1 MQGPQTLRG
10 TVLRLTDQDITWMD
24 AMPFAVLVLGKDGL
38 VMFANPAAEQML
50 RPQTGSLVGLLR
62 PQWIAPEREV
72 VKVPDPSGDF
82 RMARIWN
89 VPASWQG
96 NPAVLVLLTRL
107 LSTLDEAVTLKVKEE
122 MDRVLSSLPDCI
134 WTGIYEP
141 DGKARLLYI
150 SPVIDQISGLPYH
163 DFDEN
168 GHALW
173 QSIIHVDDLERY
185 NQVNQDVLRNGED
198 YELEYRI
205 VMPSGAIRWVRDSVQ
220 VRQIEGGKQR
230 RDGIISDI
238 TDRKLTEQVLEEQR
252 NLQRQI
258 LDLNPN
264 MVFAKDRSGR
274 FILANRAFADLLGY
288 TVEGILGKTEAEII
302 PDPEL
307 AREYQRDDESVIST
321 MSEVVRVEKINGRQG
336 RQVWVQMTKRP
347 LVDNEGHVIGV
358 LGVGTDITERKNAE
372 EELRSANEKLT
383 HWIKDLERRNEESLL
398 LNEMGDLFQNCKDY
412 QEIYHVVEQYSQ
424 QLFSDQVGGMYIY
437 DEDTNLLERQACWGV
452 PPPSPEHVFGLED
465 CWALRRGQP
474 FISAASN
481 RGLRC
486 KHLGQSAPSKSLR
499 ASICVPMIAQSKP
512 IGLLNLEVT
521 NPDEVDH
528 WKPLMLMVAER
539 VSLALANLRLSD
551 TLRSQ
556 SIRDPLTNLF
566 NRRYMEETF
575 ERELHRAARHNRP
588 LGVVLFDIDHFK
600 TFNDTYG
607 HEAGDAVLRTI
618 GEFLLRQ
625 TRSDD
630 VICRYGGEEFVLII
644 LEAKPEDTLKR
655 AEALCAGIHRLEL
668 SHMNQVMMPISISA
682 GAASFPAHGRRSEDL
697 LRAADK
703 ALYEAKHQGRN
714 RVVMAPFEA

>member
-1 MQGPQTLRG
+1 M
-10 TVLRLTDQDITWMD
+10 LRLTDQDIAWMD
-24 AMPFAVLVLGKDGL
+24 ALPFAVLVLGKDGL
-38 VMFANPAAEQML
+38 VMFANPAAEETL
-50 RPQTGSLVGLLR
+50 KPETGALVGLLR
-62 PQWIAPEREV
+62 PQWIVTDREV

-89 VPASWQG
+89 ISASWQG

-107 LSTLDEAVTLKVKEE
+107 LSTLDEAVTLKVKDEI
-122 MDRVLSSLPDCI
+122 DRVLSSLPDCI

-141 DGKARLLYI
+141 DGKKRLLYI
-150 SPVIDQISGLPYH
+150 SPVIFQISGLTYN
-163 DFDEN
+163 DFEDD
-168 GHALW
+168 GHTLW
-173 QSIIHVDDLERY
+173 QSIIHVDDQERF
-185 NQVNQDVLRNGED
+185 NQVNQDVLKNGED

-205 VMPSGAIRWVRDSVQ
+205 VSATGTIRWVRDSVQ
-220 VRQIEGGKQR
+220 VRQIESGKQR

-274 FILANRAFADLLGY
+274 FILANRAYADLLGFA
-288 TVEGILGKTEAEII
+288 VEDILGRTEAEII
-302 PDPEL
+302 PDPDMT
-307 AREYQRDDESVIST
+307 REYQRDDESVIST
-321 MSEVVRVEKINGRQG
+321 MSEVVRVEKISRKHGRM
-336 RQVWVQMTKRP
+336 VWVQMTKRP
-347 LVDNEGHVIGV
+347 LVDNDGQVIGV
-358 LGVGTDITERKNAE
+358 LGVGTDITERKNVE
-372 EELRSANEKLT
+372 EELRTANEKLT
-383 HWIKDLERRNEESLL
+383 RWVSDLEQRNQESLL

-437 DEDTNLLERQACWGV
+437 DEDTNLMERQACWGL
-452 PPPSPEHVFGLED
+452 PPPCPEHVFGLED

-474 FISAASN
+474 FVSTGSN

-486 KHLGQSAPSKSLR
+486 KHLGAQGPSKHLR

-512 IGLLNLEVT
+512 LGMLNLEVAD
-521 NPDEVDH
+521 PEDVDR

-600 TFNDTYG
+600 KFNDTYG
-607 HEAGDAVLRTI
+607 HEAGDAILRAI
-618 GEFLLRQ
+618 GDFLLRQ

-630 VICRYGGEEFVLII
+630 VICRYGGEEFALII

-655 AEALCAGIHRLEL
+655 AEALCTGIHRLEVT
-668 SHMNQVMMPISISA
+668 HMNQVMEPVSISA
-682 GAASFPAHGRRSEDL
+682 GAASFPIHGRRSDDL

-703 ALYEAKHQGRN
+703 ALYEAKRQGRN
-714 RVVMAPFEA
+714 QVVMASEEV